1 MEVVVSLFLGT
12 EGMKKEKVQN
22 TSTYASAGG
31 IHTCTFFF
39 HYTVTQMMFTKIN
52 LAMTTDED
60 KS

>member
-12 EGMKKEKVQN
+12 EGMKKGTKYKHVRISWGN
-22 TSTYASAGG
+22 SPL
-31 IHTCTFFF
+31 HFLF